1 MTVVLILF
9 GNSVDKHPREATSAF
24 SSTACRDL
32 RSYRRCAPPRKR
44 EPLCAQETAGVRD
57 FGAIR
62 AFSRR
67 PLPKVPPAGTG
78 LQPDGDLALVY
89 SAVKRIAPEG
99 DAMSDGQWQLTGTAA
114 ELFERY
120 LVPAITAKWAED
132 LLDRAQPRGGEA
144 ILDIACG
151 TGIVARLAAKRM
163 GRGLVTGLDLNAGML
178 NVARTAPTEGA
189 AIIWIEGS
197 ALGCHSRKRALIWS
211 SASKDSNSFRTN
223 EKLSVR
229 YAAFSR
235 AEDERR

>member
-1 MTVVLILF
+1 
-9 GNSVDKHPREATSAF
+9 
-24 SSTACRDL
+24 
-32 RSYRRCAPPRKR
+32 
-44 EPLCAQETAGVRD
+44 
-57 FGAIR
+57 
-62 AFSRR
+62 
-67 PLPKVPPAGTG
+67 
-78 LQPDGDLALVY
+78 
-89 SAVKRIAPEG
+89 
-99 DAMSDGQWQLTGTAA
+99 MSDGQWQLTGTAA

-120 LVPAITAKWAED
+120 LVPAITAKWAEI

-178 NVARTAPTEGA
+178 MSPEVRRPREPQSLGSRA
-189 AIIWIEGS
+189 ALS
-197 ALGCHSRKRALIWS
+197 FCHSRNTALIWS